1 MTAMLASV
9 TSSEEAEA
17 AIAQGVDVV
26 DIADPAL
33 GEPAALPVERT
44 AAIVATV
51 GGRRRT
57 SAVAGDAAMRPDTIS
72 ASVRATLGTGVDFVR
87 VALFPDAA
95 RQLAAIAALARQ
107 TDPGRLVGTMFADR
121 QRDAEALIP
130 RLAAAG
136 FRGVMLDIA
145 DKQRGRLFGHADI
158 ADLAVFMKAAHAQG
172 LAVGF
177 AGGLEVP
184 DVPRLL
190 ALNADFLSFRSA
202 ISSHRDRTA
211 PLDPHAVARIR
222 QLIPMER
229 AEEAPEVDYRLLS
242 ARGQYPDPVEDSR
255 TQRVFVRELVLPV
268 RIGAYSH
275 ERDKPQKVRFDVTVE
290 VPRGRGEPQG
300 MGQVFS
306 YDLITDAIAALVATE
321 HVDFVETL
329 AERIGAEILR
339 HPMAQ
344 RVAVKLEKLEIG
356 PGAVGV
362 EIVMDRSDAATGRNP
377 ILAMRADKN
386 VKPGA

>member
-1 MTAMLASV
+1 MTAMLATV
-9 TSSEEAEA
+9 TSSAETEA
-17 AIAQGVDVV
+17 AIAQGVDIV
-26 DIADPAL
+26 DIADPTV
-33 GEPAALPVERT
+33 GEPAALPVEQI
-44 AAIVATV
+44 AAIVASV

-57 SAVAGDAAMRPDTIS
+57 SAVAGDRAMHPDAMAAN
-72 ASVRATLGTGVDFVR
+72 VRAALEAGVDFVR
-87 VALFPDAA
+87 VPLFPDAA
-95 RQLAAIAALARQ
+95 RQLPAIAALREA
-107 TDPGRLVGTMFADR
+107 DPARLVGMMFADR
-121 QRDAEALIP
+121 QRDAQALLP
-130 RLAAAG
+130 RLAEAG
-136 FRGVMLDIA
+136 FRGAMLDVA
-145 DKQRGRLFGHADI
+145 DKERGRLFAQADI
-158 ADLAVFMKAAHAQG
+158 ADLAVFVKAARAQG

-190 ALNADFLSFRSA
+190 ALDPDFLGFRSA
-202 ISSHRDRTA
+202 ISSHRDRKA

-229 AEEAPEVDYRLLS
+229 AEEAPEIDYRLLS
-242 ARGQYPDPVEDSR
+242 ARGRYPDPVEDSR
-255 TQRVFVRELVLPV
+255 TQRVFVRDLVLPV

-275 ERDKPQKVRFDVTVE
+275 ERDKPQRVRFDVTVE

-300 MGQVFS
+300 MGHVFS
-306 YDLITDAIAALVATE
+306 YDLITDAISAIVATE

-339 HPMAQ
+339 HPMAR
-344 RVAVKLEKLEIG
+344 RVAIKVEKLEIG

-362 EIVMDRSDAATGRNP
+362 EIVMDRPDAVAGRNP
-377 ILAMRADKN
+377 ILAMRTDKN

>member
-1 MTAMLASV
+1 MTAMLATV
-9 TSSEEAEA
+9 TSSAETEA
-17 AIAQGVDVV
+17 AIAQGVDIV
-26 DIADPAL
+26 DIADPTV
-33 GEPAALPVERT
+33 GEPAALPVEQI
-44 AAIVATV
+44 AAIVASV

-57 SAVAGDAAMRPDTIS
+57 SAVAGDRAMHPDAMAAN
-72 ASVRATLGTGVDFVR
+72 VRAALEAGVDFVR
-87 VALFPDAA
+87 VPLFPDAA
-95 RQLAAIAALARQ
+95 RQLPAIAALREA
-107 TDPGRLVGTMFADR
+107 DPARLVGMMFADR
-121 QRDAEALIP
+121 QRDAQALLP
-130 RLAAAG
+130 RLAEAG
-136 FRGVMLDIA
+136 FRGAMLDVA
-145 DKQRGRLFGHADI
+145 DKERGRLFAQADI
-158 ADLAVFMKAAHAQG
+158 ADLAVFVKAARAQG

-190 ALNADFLSFRSA
+190 ALDPDFLGFRSA
-202 ISSHRDRTA
+202 ISSHRDRKA

-229 AEEAPEVDYRLLS
+229 AEEPEIDYRLLS
-242 ARGQYPDPVEDSR
+242 ARGRYPDPVEDSR
-255 TQRVFVRELVLPV
+255 TQRVFVRDLVLPV

-275 ERDKPQKVRFDVTVE
+275 ERDKPQRVRFDVTVE

-306 YDLITDAIAALVATE
+306 YDLITDAISAIVATE

-339 HPMAQ
+339 HPMAR
-344 RVAVKLEKLEIG
+344 RVAIKVEKLEIG

-362 EIVMDRSDAATGRNP
+362 EIVMDRPDAVAGRNP
-377 ILAMRADKN
+377 ILAMRTDKN

>member
-1 MTAMLASV
+1 MTAMLATV
-9 TSSEEAEA
+9 TSSAETEA
-17 AIAQGVDVV
+17 AIAQGVDIV
-26 DIADPAL
+26 DIADPTV
-33 GEPAALPVERT
+33 GEPAALPVEQI
-44 AAIVATV
+44 AAIVASV

-57 SAVAGDAAMRPDTIS
+57 SAVAGDRAMHPDAMAAN
-72 ASVRATLGTGVDFVR
+72 VRAALEAGVDFVR
-87 VALFPDAA
+87 VPLFPDAA
-95 RQLAAIAALARQ
+95 RQLPAIAALREA
-107 TDPGRLVGTMFADR
+107 DPARLVGMMFADR
-121 QRDAEALIP
+121 QRDAQALLP
-130 RLAAAG
+130 RLAEAG
-136 FRGVMLDIA
+136 FRGAMLDVA
-145 DKQRGRLFGHADI
+145 DKERGRLFAQADI
-158 ADLAVFMKAAHAQG
+158 ADLAVFVKAARAQG

-190 ALNADFLSFRSA
+190 ALDPDFLGFRSA
-202 ISSHRDRTA
+202 ISSHRDRKA

-229 AEEAPEVDYRLLS
+229 AEEPEIDYRLLS
-242 ARGQYPDPVEDSR
+242 ARGRYPDPVEDSR
-255 TQRVFVRELVLPV
+255 TQRVFVRDLVLPV

-275 ERDKPQKVRFDVTVE
+275 ERDKPQRVRFDVTVE

-300 MGQVFS
+300 MGHVFS
-306 YDLITDAIAALVATE
+306 YDLITDAISAIVATE

-339 HPMAQ
+339 HPMAR
-344 RVAVKLEKLEIG
+344 RVAIKVEKLEIG

-362 EIVMDRSDAATGRNP
+362 EIVMDRPDAVAGRNP
-377 ILAMRADKN
+377 ILAMRTDKN

>member
-1 MTAMLASV
+1 MTAMLATV
-9 TSSEEAEA
+9 TSSAETEA
-17 AIAQGVDVV
+17 AIAQGVDIV
-26 DIADPAL
+26 DIADPTV
-33 GEPAALPVERT
+33 GEPAALPVEQI
-44 AAIVATV
+44 AAIVASV

-57 SAVAGDAAMRPDTIS
+57 SAVAGDRAMHPDAMAAN
-72 ASVRATLGTGVDFVR
+72 VRAALEAGVDFVR
-87 VALFPDAA
+87 VPLFPDAA
-95 RQLAAIAALARQ
+95 RQLPAIAALREA
-107 TDPGRLVGTMFADR
+107 DPARLVGMMFADR
-121 QRDAEALIP
+121 QRDAQALLP
-130 RLAAAG
+130 RLAEAG
-136 FRGVMLDIA
+136 FRGAMLDVA
-145 DKQRGRLFGHADI
+145 DKERGRLFAQADI
-158 ADLAVFMKAAHAQG
+158 ADLAVFVKAARAQG

-190 ALNADFLSFRSA
+190 ALDPDFLGFRSA
-202 ISSHRDRTA
+202 ISSHRDRKA

-229 AEEAPEVDYRLLS
+229 AEEAPEIDYRLLS
-242 ARGQYPDPVEDSR
+242 ARGRYPDPVEDSR
-255 TQRVFVRELVLPV
+255 TQRVFVRDLVLPV

-275 ERDKPQKVRFDVTVE
+275 ERDKPQRVRFDVTVE

-306 YDLITDAIAALVATE
+306 YDLITDAISAIVATE

-339 HPMAQ
+339 HPMAR
-344 RVAVKLEKLEIG
+344 RVAIKVEKLEIG

-362 EIVMDRSDAATGRNP
+362 EIVMDRPDAVAGRNP
-377 ILAMRADKN
+377 ILAMRTDKN